1 MGGSIFVWCLYGDND
16 GDNSNFGDD
25 GHSGGDDDGGD
36 GHSGG
41 DGDLGKMLIMIV
53 GMMAVINNKCFHE
66 DNNGNDYADTNV
78 TLTVIS
84 WIITMMVVI
93 VKVIKMQMLIMRLRM
108 VDNDDSDANEWF
120 QK

>member
-41 DGDLGKMLIMIV
+41 DGDLGKMIMIV

-108 VDNDDSDANEWF
+108 VDNDDSDANEWL